1 MSTAPI
7 FKPEKRTRETWDLQR
22 GLWDLPC
29 GLQALTIAP
38 RVSTLRSGRGW
49 LPGTLLGRVCEF
61 VRDRD
66 GGGLEVSCRSS
77 RVFVCS
83 LVFRSNPPWCVCVDA
98 AGTQ

>member
-66 GGGLEVSCRSS
+66 GGAWRSHAALPEFS
-77 RVFVCS
+77 FA
-83 LVFRSNPPWCVCVDA
+83 PWFSEATRPGVCV
-98 AGTQ
+98 